1 MASDNRYCRVTLSY
15 GSTVRKNLPL
25 TALRAFEAV
34 ARLNSISAAA
44 DELKVTRPAVSKQV
58 SLLEASLGISL
69 LVRVGNAIRLTP
81 AGKELF
87 DGLQRAFDI
96 MASTVEG
103 LSTGSRQGNRLRIL
117 VCRDFASSWLAAH
130 VGAFLV
136 ENSGVALEITSE
148 NNGNLRLDE
157 NFDFRIF
164 YGMAGQFAN
173 SGLTE
178 IQLCKWVD
186 IPVCTPSFAHQH
198 FNGTRKP
205 CDAPFLIDANYDI
218 WDEWC
223 RHTGFDPGG
232 SRKHTTVFNETT
244 LCLSVAMTGGGF
256 TFGDSFLTLPAII
269 SGDLIS
275 PFPFG
280 LVSSQNY
287 SLYTSTQGRSSRVAR
302 KFEAWLRGA
311 IHSYEANVLRALGER
326 DIKVITRD

>member
-1 MASDNRYCRVTLSY
+1 M
-15 GSTVRKNLPL
+15 RKNLPL
-25 TALRAFEAV
+25 TALRSFEAV
-34 ARLNSISAAA
+34 ARLKSISSAA

-58 SLLEASLGISL
+58 TLLEASLEISL
-69 LVRVGNAIRLTP
+69 LVRAGNTIRLTP
-81 AGKELF
+81 SGKELF

-103 LSTGSRQGNRLRIL
+103 VSAGSRQGNRLRIL

-136 ENSGVALEITSE
+136 ENAGVALEITAE
-148 NNGNLRLDE
+148 NNGDLRLDE

-164 YGMAGQFAN
+164 YGMPGQFAS

-186 IPVCTPSFAHQH
+186 IPVCTPSFACQY
-198 FNGTRKP
+198 FDGTRRT
-205 CDAPFLIDANYDI
+205 CEAPFLIDANYDI

-223 RHTGFDPGG
+223 SYTGFDPGG
-232 SRKHTTVFNETT
+232 SRKHMTVFNETT
-244 LCLSVAMTGGGF
+244 LCLSVATTGGGL
-256 TFGDSFLTLPAII
+256 TLGDSFLTLPAIL

-280 LVSSQNY
+280 LVSSQSY
-287 SLYTSTQGRSSRVAR
+287 SIYTHASGRSSRVAR
-302 KFEAWLRGA
+302 KFEAWLKGA
-311 IHSYEANVLRALGER
+311 VHSYEANVIRALEER
-326 DIKVITRD
+326 HIKVISRD

>member
-1 MASDNRYCRVTLSY
+1 M
-15 GSTVRKNLPL
+15 RKNLPL

-34 ARLNSISAAA
+34 ARLRSISSAA
-44 DELKVTRPAVSKQV
+44 DELNVTRPAVSKQV
-58 SLLEASLGISL
+58 SLLEASLEISL
-69 LVRVGNAIRLTP
+69 LLRAGNAIRLTP

-87 DGLQRAFDI
+87 DGLQRSFDI

-103 LSTGSRQGNRLRIL
+103 VSAQSRQSNRLRIL

-136 ENSGVALEITSE
+136 ENSGVALEVTSE

-164 YGMAGQFAN
+164 YGMAGQFAK
-173 SGLTE
+173 SGLSET
-178 IQLCKWVD
+178 QLCKWVD
-186 IPVCTPSFAHQH
+186 IPVCTPSFAHQY
-198 FNGTRKP
+198 FDGTRKP
-205 CDAPFLIDANYDI
+205 CEAPFLIDANYDI

-223 RHTGFDPGG
+223 SYTGFDLGG

-244 LCLSVAMTGGGF
+244 LCLSVATTGGGL

-287 SLYTSTQGRSSRVAR
+287 SLYTSTTGRSSRVAR

-311 IHSYEANVLRALGER
+311 INSYEADVLRALGER
-326 DIKVITRD
+326 HIKVITRD

>member
-1 MASDNRYCRVTLSY
+1 M
-15 GSTVRKNLPL
+15 RKTLPL

-34 ARLNSISAAA
+34 ARLRSISSAA

-58 SLLEASLGISL
+58 SLLEASLEISL
-69 LVRVGNAIRLTP
+69 LVRAGNAIRLTP

-96 MASTVEG
+96 MASTIDAV
-103 LSTGSRQGNRLRIL
+103 SVGSRQGNRLRIL

-136 ENSGVALEITSE
+136 QNSGVALEITSE

-164 YGMAGQFAN
+164 YGMAGQFAK

-178 IQLCKWVD
+178 TQLCKWVD
-186 IPVCTPSFAHQH
+186 IPVCTPSFAEHY
-198 FNGTRKP
+198 FDGTRKP
-205 CDAPFLIDANYDI
+205 CEAPFLVDANYDI

-223 RHTGFDPGG
+223 SYTGFDLGG
-232 SRKHTTVFNETT
+232 NRKHTTVFNETT
-244 LCLSVAMTGGGF
+244 LCLSVATTGGGL

-287 SLYTSTQGRSSRVAR
+287 SLYTAASRQSSRAAR
-302 KFEAWLRGA
+302 KFEAWLKGA
-311 IHSYEANVLRALGER
+311 VRSYEANVIRKLEER
-326 DIKVITRD
+326 EIKVIARDQ

>member
-1 MASDNRYCRVTLSY
+1 M
-15 GSTVRKNLPL
+15 RKNLPL

-34 ARLNSISAAA
+34 ARLKSISSAA
-44 DELKVTRPAVSKQV
+44 DELNVTRPAVSKQV
-58 SLLEASLGISL
+58 TLLEASLEISL
-69 LVRVGNAIRLTP
+69 LVRAGNTIGLTP

-87 DGLQRAFDI
+87 GGLQRAFDI
-96 MASTVEG
+96 MASTMDGISVG
-103 LSTGSRQGNRLRIL
+103 GRQGNRLRIL

-148 NNGNLRLDE
+148 RNGHLRLDE

-164 YGMAGQFAN
+164 YGMSGQFAN

-178 IQLCKWVD
+178 TQLCKWID
-186 IPVCTPSFAHQH
+186 IPVCTPSFAHQY
-198 FNGTRKP
+198 FDGTRKP
-205 CDAPFLIDANYDI
+205 CEAPFLIDANYDI

-223 RHTGFDPGG
+223 SYTGFDLGG
-232 SRKHTTVFNETT
+232 PRKQTTVFNETT
-244 LCLSVAMTGGGF
+244 LCLSVATTGGGL

-280 LVSSQNY
+280 LVSSQSY
-287 SLYTSTQGRSSRVAR
+287 SLYTYASGRSSKVAR
-302 KFEAWLRGA
+302 KFEAWLKGSV
-311 IHSYEANVLRALGER
+311 HSYEANVIRALEER
-326 DIKVITRD
+326 DIKVIARED

>member
-1 MASDNRYCRVTLSY
+1 
-15 GSTVRKNLPL
+15 VRKNLPL

-34 ARLNSISAAA
+34 ARLKSISSAA
-44 DELKVTRPAVSKQV
+44 DELNVTRPAVSKQV
-58 SLLEASLGISL
+58 SQLEASLEISL
-69 LVRVGNAIRLTP
+69 LLRAGNAIRLTP

-87 DGLQRAFDI
+87 DGLQRSFDI

-103 LSTGSRQGNRLRIL
+103 VSAQSRQSNRLRIL

-136 ENSGVALEITSE
+136 ENSGVALEVTSE

-164 YGMAGQFAN
+164 YGMAGQFAK
-173 SGLTE
+173 SGLSET
-178 IQLCKWVD
+178 QLCKWVD
-186 IPVCTPSFAHQH
+186 IPVCTPSFAHQY
-198 FNGTRKP
+198 FDGTRKP
-205 CDAPFLIDANYDI
+205 CEAPFLIDANYDI

-223 RHTGFDPGG
+223 SYTGFDLGG

-244 LCLSVAMTGGGF
+244 LCLSVATTGGGL

-287 SLYTSTQGRSSRVAR
+287 SLYTSTTGRSSRVAR

-311 IHSYEANVLRALGER
+311 INSYEADVLRALGER
-326 DIKVITRD
+326 HIKVITRD